1 MVSEFWDARYAGD
14 DYHFGTEPAAFVA
27 RWAELVAPGARVLT
41 IAEGEGRN
49 AVHLAS
55 RGALVTAM
63 DGSPVAVAKAH
74 RLAVEREVEIDFRV
88 ADIGAWEWQEAAFDV
103 ALGVFFQFAQPPLRA
118 AIFAGLAQ
126 TLVPGGLLLLHGYA
140 PRQIGYGTG
149 GPPVAENLW
158 TLDML
163 HAAFPGFEVLHT
175 ADYDAEITEGRG
187 HAGRSALIDFVARK
201 PA

>member
-1 MVSEFWDARYAGD
+1 MVSEFWDARFAGD
-14 DYHFGTEPAAFVA
+14 EYHFGTEPAAFVA
-27 RWAELVAPGARVLT
+27 RWAHLVAPGARVLT

-49 AVHLAS
+49 AVHLAA

-74 RLAVEREVEIDFRV
+74 RLAVEREVEIDFHV
-88 ADIGAWEWQEAAFDV
+88 ADIGGWEWQEAAFDV
-103 ALGVFFQFAQPPLRA
+103 VLGVFFQFAQPPLRA
-118 AIFAGLAQ
+118 AIFAGLAH

-158 TLDML
+158 TLEML
-163 HAAFPGFEVLHT
+163 HAAFPGFEVLHA

-187 HAGRSALIDFVARK
+187 HAGLSALVDFVARK

>member
-1 MVSEFWDARYAGD
+1 M
-14 DYHFGTEPAAFVA
+14 
-27 RWAELVAPGARVLT
+27 
-41 IAEGEGRN
+41 
-49 AVHLAS
+49 
-55 RGALVTAM
+55 
-63 DGSPVAVAKAH
+63 
-74 RLAVEREVEIDFRV
+74 
-88 ADIGAWEWQEAAFDV
+88 ADIGAWEWQDAAFDV

-158 TLDML
+158 TLEML
-163 HAAFPGFEVLHT
+163 HAAFPGFEVLHA
-175 ADYDAEITEGRG
+175 ADYDAEIEEGRG

-201 PA
+201 PV